1 MFARKTVVALNLATF
16 LMMLG
21 CGMTM
26 SLLPQEIMRLSG
38 SACAVGLLASMYAFS
53 FLLLQLPLGR
63 LADKKG
69 FKPFLVWG
77 YLCCCLAGAV
87 YLFSEST
94 LQFFLGR
101 LLHGAG
107 EAPILAL
114 APALLSVLY
123 PQAKGKYI
131 GLYNGFMHLGL
142 TAGPMAGVM
151 ILHIWPGN
159 SPFMFFTLACLV
171 SSVVAFWLVEEPRTG
186 KNKEL
191 QTVDFKGLWDLLAL
205 PKILVVLMGILLYG
219 AGYGVFITG
228 IPTFLIA
235 AKGFSPT
242 SVGLFFTLF
251 YFCISV
257 SQILG
262 GRLSDKKG
270 RLAVMVTGLGMA
282 TLGQAVFPWL
292 QLPEIYLPLLLAS
305 LGLGLFFVSSIAYLN
320 ECVPDYLKGTISGA
334 YFLFWGAGY
343 FLGPMVVGRLGD
355 DFGLETGFYLL
366 SVLFLLETGVVL
378 AFRSEIAPAS
388 AN

>member
-1 MFARKTVVALNLATF
+1 
-16 LMMLG
+16 
-21 CGMTM
+21 
-26 SLLPQEIMRLSG
+26 
-38 SACAVGLLASMYAFS
+38 MYAFS
-53 FLLLQLPLGR
+53 FLLLQLPMGR

-77 YLCCCLAGAV
+77 YLCCCLAGTV
-87 YLFSEST
+87 YLLSEST

-123 PQAKGKYI
+123 PRAKGKYI

-142 TAGPMAGVM
+142 TAGPIVGVM
-151 ILHIWPGN
+151 ILQIWPGN
-159 SPFMFFTLACLV
+159 SPFMFFSLACLA

-191 QTVDFKGLWDLLAL
+191 QKVDLKGLWDLLAL
-205 PKILVVLMGILLYG
+205 RKILVVLMGILLYG

-235 AKGFSPT
+235 AKGFSHT
-242 SVGLFFTLF
+242 SVGVFFTLF
-251 YFCISV
+251 YFCICV

-270 RLAVMVTGLGMA
+270 RLAVMVSGLGMA

-292 QLPEIYLPLLLAS
+292 QLPQIYLPLLLAS
-305 LGLGLFFVSSIAYLN
+305 LGLGLFFVSSIAYLS

-343 FLGPMVVGRLGD
+343 FLGPLVVGRLGD
-355 DFGLETGFYLL
+355 DFGLETGFYVL
-366 SVLFLLETGVVL
+366 SVLFFLETGAVL
-378 AFRSEIAPAS
+378 AFRSEIAPAPV
-388 AN
+388 N